1 MPATNL
7 ELVRSIYAIWERED
21 WNSAEWADPN
31 IEYVIADGPSP
42 GSWTGPAA
50 LGIGIR
56 DWFAA
61 FEGFSIRPE
70 EFRTLDAER
79 VLVLTNIGGRGKRS
93 GIQLGE
99 ISSGGAHVFT
109 VRDGRVTK
117 LVRYFDRE
125 RAFADLGL
133 TLQ

>member
-1 MPATNL
+1 MTSANVDF
-7 ELVRSIYAIWERED
+7 VRSIYAIWERED
-21 WNSAEWADPN
+21 WTSAEWADPN

-42 GSWTGPAA
+42 GSWTGAAA

-56 DWFAA
+56 DWFTA

-70 EFRTLDAER
+70 EFRALDDER
-79 VLVLTNIGGRGKRS
+79 VLVLTRIGGRGKRS
-93 GIQLGE
+93 GIELEE

-109 VRDGRVTK
+109 VRSGSVTR